1 VRFRAV
7 IFDLWETL
15 VDWPVE
21 EAREL
26 TRRIAG
32 HTGLD
37 DDAFTRAYEENYRLR
52 ETGPLAA
59 AYRALGVPD
68 EHVETLV
75 AARHDLAR
83 RALLPRDGVL
93 ATLEKLRSRGIK
105 LGLIS
110 VCSEEVPVAWPETP
124 LASHFDVA
132 TFSSDCGVM
141 KPEPEIY
148 LRTADALGVEP
159 RETLYVGD
167 GANDELRGAR
177 DVGMT
182 AVLIVPG
189 GREPWWP
196 EVRSW
201 DGPRIESIP
210 EVLNLAE
217 LAA

>member
-1 VRFRAV
+1 MRFRAV

-15 VDWPVE
+15 VDWPVDD
-21 EAREL
+21 AREL
-26 TRRIAG
+26 TKRIAL

-37 DDAFTRAYEENYRLR
+37 DDAFMRAWEENYRLR

-68 EHVETLV
+68 EHVDVLV

-83 RALLPRDGVL
+83 RALRPREGVVE
-93 ATLEKLRSRGIK
+93 TLDELRARGLS

-110 VCSEEVPVAWPETP
+110 VCSEDVPAAWPETP
-124 LASHFDVA
+124 LAGRFDAA
-132 TFSSDCGVM
+132 TFSSECGVM
-141 KPEPEIY
+141 KPEPEVY
-148 LRTADALGVEP
+148 LQTADALGVDP
-159 RETLYVGD
+159 AETLYVGD

-182 AVLIVPG
+182 PVLIAPS

-196 EVRSW
+196 AARDW
-201 DGPRIESIP
+201 DGARIEAIP
-210 EVLNLAE
+210 EVLE
-217 LAA
+217 LVG

>member
-26 TRRIAG
+26 ARRIAG
-32 HTGLD
+32 HTGLGG
-37 DDAFTRAYEENYRLR
+37 DAFTRAYDQNYRLR

-59 AYRALGVPD
+59 AYRALGVSE
-68 EHVETLV
+68 EHVEALV
-75 AARHDLAR
+75 AARHDFAR
-83 RALLPRDGVL
+83 RALLPRDGVV
-93 ATLEKLRSRGIK
+93 ATLEELRARRIR

-110 VCSEEVPVAWPETP
+110 VCSEDVPLAWPQTA
-124 LASHFDVA
+124 LAAHFDVT
-132 TFSSDCGVM
+132 TFSSECGVM
-141 KPEPEIY
+141 KPDPEIY
-148 LRTADALGVEP
+148 LRTSEALGVDP

-182 AVLIVPG
+182 PVLIVPG

-201 DGPRIESIP
+201 EGPRIESIP
-210 EVLNLAE
+210 EVLELLA
-217 LAA
+217 

>member
-15 VDWPVE
+15 VDWPIE
-21 EAREL
+21 DARQL
-26 TRRIAG
+26 TQRIAA

-37 DDAFTRAYEENYRLR
+37 DDAFTRAWEENYRLR

-59 AYRALGVPD
+59 AYRALGLAE
-68 EHVETLV
+68 EHIDVHV

-83 RALLPRDGVL
+83 RALRPREGVIE
-93 ATLEKLRSRGIK
+93 TLDQLRARGIK

-110 VCSEEVPVAWPETP
+110 VCSEEVPALWPQTP
-124 LASHFDVA
+124 LAERFDA
-132 TFSSDCGVM
+132 TTFSSECGVM

-148 LRTADALGVEP
+148 LRTADALGVDP
-159 RETLYVGD
+159 VNTLYVGD
-167 GANDELRGAR
+167 GANDELRGAH

-182 AVLIVPG
+182 PVLIAPN

-196 EVRSW
+196 DARNWE
-201 DGPRIESIP
+201 GPRIATIP
-210 EVLNLAE
+210 EVLE
-217 LAA
+217 LVE

>member
-15 VDWPVE
+15 VDWPVDD
-21 EAREL
+21 ARQL
-26 TRRIAG
+26 TRRIAA

-37 DDAFTRAYEENYRLR
+37 DDAFTRAWDENYRLR

-59 AYRALGVPD
+59 AYRALGLPE
-68 EHVETLV
+68 EHIDVHV

-83 RALLPRDGVL
+83 RALRPREGVVE
-93 ATLEKLRSRGIK
+93 TLEELRARGIK

-110 VCSEEVPVAWPETP
+110 VCSEEVPLLWPETA
-124 LASHFDVA
+124 LAGQFDA
-132 TFSSDCGVM
+132 TTFSAECGVM

-148 LRTADALGVEP
+148 LRTADALGVDASD
-159 RETLYVGD
+159 TLYVGD
-167 GANDELRGAR
+167 GANDELRGAS

-182 AVLIVPG
+182 PVLIAAN

-196 EVRSW
+196 EVRNW
-201 DGPRIESIP
+201 QGPRIASIP
-210 EVLNLAE
+210 EVLE
-217 LAA
+217 LVE

>member
-15 VDWPVE
+15 VDWPVDD
-21 EAREL
+21 ARQL
-26 TRRIAG
+26 TRRIAA

-37 DDAFTRAYEENYRLR
+37 DDAFIRAWDENYRLR

-59 AYRALGVPD
+59 AYRALGLPE
-68 EHVETLV
+68 EHIDVHV

-83 RALLPRDGVL
+83 RALRPRERVVE
-93 ATLEKLRSRGIK
+93 TLEELRARGIK

-110 VCSEEVPVAWPETP
+110 VCSEEVPLLWPETA
-124 LASHFDVA
+124 LAGQFDA
-132 TFSSDCGVM
+132 TTFSAECGVM

-148 LRTADALGVEP
+148 LRTAEALGVDASD
-159 RETLYVGD
+159 TLYVGD
-167 GANDELRGAR
+167 GANDELRGAS

-182 AVLIVPG
+182 PVLIAAN

-196 EVRSW
+196 EVRNW
-201 DGPRIESIP
+201 QGPRIASIP
-210 EVLNLAE
+210 EVLE
-217 LAA
+217 LVE

>member
-15 VDWPVE
+15 VDWPVDD
-21 EAREL
+21 ARQL
-26 TRRIAG
+26 TRRIAA

-37 DDAFTRAYEENYRLR
+37 DDAFTRAWEENYRLR

-59 AYRALGVPD
+59 AYRALRVPD
-68 EHVETLV
+68 EHIDGLV
-75 AARHDLAR
+75 AARHELAR
-83 RALLPRDGVL
+83 RALVPRDGVL
-93 ATLEKLRSRGIK
+93 ETLDELRAHGIS

-110 VCSEEVPVAWPETP
+110 VCSEDVPAAWPETP
-124 LASHFDVA
+124 LAARFDA
-132 TFSSDCGVM
+132 TTFSSECGVM

-148 LRTADALGVEP
+148 LQTADALGVAP
-159 RETLYVGD
+159 ADALYVGD

-182 AVLIVPG
+182 PVLIAVN

-196 EVRSW
+196 EVQDW
-201 DGPRIESIP
+201 DGARITAIP
-210 EVLNLAE
+210 EVLE
-217 LAA
+217 LVE